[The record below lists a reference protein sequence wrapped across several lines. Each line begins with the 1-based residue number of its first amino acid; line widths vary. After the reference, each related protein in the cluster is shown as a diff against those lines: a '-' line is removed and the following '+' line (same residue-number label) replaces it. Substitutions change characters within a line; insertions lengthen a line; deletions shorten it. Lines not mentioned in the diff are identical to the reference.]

1 MTAAPVLLED
11 GAQVEIR
18 PIEPGDRD
26 ELAAGLRRLSPESRY
41 RRFLAPTNE
50 LSEAELDYL
59 TTVDHH
65 DHEALVAQEPGS
77 GAGVGVAR
85 FVRFPNEPDK
95 AEFAVAVADDWQ
107 GRGVGGALLARLS
120 ERARAEGVRR
130 FSAVILA
137 DNRPMLELLD
147 DLGEVRYAQGEFGA
161 VEVEIDL
168 PERGVAAALRRTISA
183 AARGEL
189 SLRPRFTR

>member
-1 MTAAPVLLED
+1 VTAAPILLED
-11 GAQVEIR
+11 GARVEIR
-18 PIEPGDRD
+18 PIEPEDRD

-41 RRFLAPTNE
+41 RRFLAPTDD

-77 GAGVGVAR
+77 GKGMGVAR
-85 FVRFPNEPDK
+85 FVRFRDEPDK

-107 GRGVGGALLARLS
+107 GRGVGGALLAHLS
-120 ERARAEGVRR
+120 ERARDEGVRR

-168 PERGVAAALRRTISA
+168 PERGVAAALRRTIGA

-189 SLRPRFTR
+189 SLRPRITR

>member
-1 MTAAPVLLED
+1 VT
-11 GAQVEIR
+11 GAQVSLRDGAKISIR
-18 PIEPGDRD
+18 AIEPEDRE

-41 RRFLAPTNE
+41 RRFLSPTNE
-50 LSEAELDYL
+50 LSEPELDYL
-59 TTVDHH
+59 TQVDHSG
-65 DHEALVAQEPGS
+65 HEALVAQDPDSEG
-77 GAGVGVAR
+77 GIGVAR
-85 FVRFPNEPDK
+85 FIRFPEEPDK

-107 GRGVGGALLARLS
+107 GRGVGGALLGRLS
-120 ERARAEGVRR
+120 DRAREEGVRR

-147 DLGEVRYAQGEFGA
+147 DLGEVRFTEEEFGA

-168 PERGVAAALRRTISA
+168 PAEGVAAALRRTIRA

-189 SLRPRFTR
+189 SLRPRRAR

>member
-1 MTAAPVLLED
+1 MT
-11 GAQVEIR
+11 GAQVALADGAEIEIR
-18 PIEPGDRD
+18 PIEPEDRD

-41 RRFLAPTNE
+41 RRFLAPTHE
-50 LSEAELDYL
+50 LSDPELDYL
-59 TTVDHH
+59 TRVDHH
-65 DHEALVAQEPGS
+65 DHEALVAQEPDT
-77 GAGVGVAR
+77 GAGIGVAR
-85 FVRFPNEPDK
+85 FIRIPEEPDK

-120 ERARAEGVRR
+120 DRARAEGVRR

-147 DLGEVRYAQGEFGA
+147 DLGEVRFFDVEFGA

-168 PERGVAAALRRTISA
+168 PAEGVAAALRRTMRA

-189 SLRPRFTR
+189 SLRPRWTR

>member
-1 MTAAPVLLED
+1 MPEQQTELQGGRL
-11 GAQVEIR
+11 VELR

-26 ELAAGLRRLSPESRY
+26 QLAAGLRRLSPESRY

-50 LSEAELDYL
+50 LSERELSYL
-59 TTVDHH
+59 TEVDHH
-65 DHEALVAQEPGS
+65 DHEALVAVEPETGT
-77 GAGVGVAR
+77 GVGVAR
-85 FVRFPNEPDK
+85 YVRSAAEPDK

-120 ERARAEGVRR
+120 DRAREEGVRR
-130 FSAVILA
+130 FTAVILS

-147 DLGEVRYAQGEFGA
+147 DLGDVRFETEEFGA

-168 PERGVAAALRRTISA
+168 PAEGVAAALMRTIKA

-189 SLRPRFTR
+189 SLRPRRTR